1 MGGILSLIGFG
12 PQGWGAT
19 LIAAA
24 GMTLAVSLAAFAIGL
39 ALGLL
44 GAWAKLSHL
53 RLARAAS
60 HGYTTILRG
69 VPDLLVVYLFYFGGS
84 SAMTAIGHLFGGQGF
99 FGLNG
104 FLVGALAIGIVSG
117 AYETEV
123 LRGAYLAIPRGE
135 IEAARAVGMD
145 GGLLLRRIIA
155 PLGLRLA
162 LPGMGNVWQ
171 MILKES
177 ALISVTGLVEIMR
190 AVEVGAG
197 VTRQP
202 FGFYVTGAVLYL
214 VLTTLTGIAFR
225 GAERRFGRGAV
236 PGHAA

>member
-1 MGGILSLIGFG
+1 
-12 PQGWGAT
+12 
-19 LIAAA
+19 
-24 GMTLAVSLAAFAIGL
+24 MTLAVSLAAFVIGIV
-39 ALGLL
+39 LGVL

-53 RLARAAS
+53 RPARAISA
-60 HGYTTILRG
+60 GYTTVFRG

-84 SAMTAIGHLFGGQGF
+84 TAMTAIGHLFGAQGF

-117 AYETEV
+117 AYQTEV

-135 IEAARAVGMD
+135 IEAARAVGMNR
-145 GGLLLRRIIA
+145 GLLLRRIIA

-162 LPGMGNVWQ
+162 LPGMGNLWQ
-171 MILKES
+171 SVLKDS

-202 FGFYVTGAVLYL
+202 FGFYITGAALYL
-214 VLTTLTGIAFR
+214 VLTTLTGAAFR
-225 GAERRFGRGAV
+225 SAERRFSRGVVA
-236 PGHAA
+236 